1 MGGKYNNLFVDAILV
16 ILLTVGGGVLEQK
29 LTDKIRSWIFREK
42 VAVAPASFTRASL
55 LEDEDDVYSRKKA
68 MFRHEGEGAEG
79 EAKVEA
85 KDEVKKEVEV
95 ELKKDEPKADAEVKA
110 EAKAEPKKEAPKT
123 GKPKGKKK
131 GKK

>member
-1 MGGKYNNLFVDAILV
+1 MGGRYNNLFVNAIAV

-55 LEDEDDVYSRKKA
+55 LADEDDVYSRKKA
-68 MFRHEGEGAEG
+68 MFRHDGEGAGEKEEAEVKIEAKAEAEAEKKTEG
-79 EAKVEA
+79 KVEA
-85 KDEVKKEVEV
+85 K
-95 ELKKDEPKADAEVKA
+95 
-110 EAKAEPKKEAPKT
+110 KEAAPVKDKPKS

-131 GKK
+131 EKK